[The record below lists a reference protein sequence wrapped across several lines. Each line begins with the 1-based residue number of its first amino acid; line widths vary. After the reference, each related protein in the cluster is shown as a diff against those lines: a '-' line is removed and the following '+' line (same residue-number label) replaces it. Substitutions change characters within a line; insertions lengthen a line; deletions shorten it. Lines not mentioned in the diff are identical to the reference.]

1 MCVMT
6 NKDYMLAGV
15 PRILLLLPRIQG
27 GPVSPVP
34 RNPDGPQIGSKAASA
49 SSNHLRPIVTIAILQ
64 QTHREQHLQPP
75 WQQVAMATQQISS
88 ATPIPAADD
97 AASRRAKK
105 RELDRRAQR
114 AARERNKNRI
124 AYLEATIQA
133 MSEQEQSAKIDSLM
147 NQLSDMTRQRDTLS
161 KTLSSLETTIQVHR
175 EGERADTLQ
184 DRASQPEATA
194 SNCQPWPGAHESSNA
209 FDIEVEDM
217 PLDVF
222 TPGISAISW
231 GLPVSDVTGHTLA
244 TETELANRVPA
255 PPSLAL
261 AGNPNLECLPD
272 SPPPRHQGDGVIVP
286 EPDSA
291 CECLGSRQD
300 PQSPGLSTTSLWR
313 SANEALGA
321 SEMLS
326 RSVLAMEDEMSDD
339 IPVRVI
345 LEGWDAVERS
355 GKLPPLWRRLRQTD
369 TLQFRN
375 CPDTERLAILRLMHR
390 LLRYQA
396 EPTVEQCAK
405 LPAWYLSRPSQSL
418 PHSSAIDF
426 FVWPGVRERF
436 VFSQHQYCS
445 NLFWEVFASSFRIMW
460 PFEFRDCYRRNIET
474 RRYCVAPEFEDRIRD
489 INSWT
494 MSSDFFNHFPEICSR
509 EQATTKWKGQRTR
522 DWKLSA
528 K

>member
-1 MCVMT
+1 
-6 NKDYMLAGV
+6 
-15 PRILLLLPRIQG
+15 
-27 GPVSPVP
+27 
-34 RNPDGPQIGSKAASA
+34 
-49 SSNHLRPIVTIAILQ
+49 
-64 QTHREQHLQPP
+64 
-75 WQQVAMATQQISS
+75 MATQQISS

-133 MSEQEQSAKIDSLM
+133 MSEQEQNAKIASLM

-175 EGERADTLQ
+175 EGERADTFQ
-184 DRASQPEATA
+184 DRGSQPGDTA

-222 TPGISAISW
+222 TPGISAITW
-231 GLPVSDVTGHTLA
+231 GLPVSDVACHTLA

-255 PPSLAL
+255 SSTLTL

-300 PQSPGLSTTSLWR
+300 PQSPGSSTTSLWR

-326 RSVLAMEDEMSDD
+326 RNVLNMEDEMSDD

-355 GKLPPLWRRLRQTD
+355 GKLPPLWKRLRQTD

-405 LPAWYLSRPSQSL
+405 LPAWYLSR
-418 PHSSAIDF
+418 
-426 FVWPGVRERF
+426 
-436 VFSQHQYCS
+436 
-445 NLFWEVFASSFRIMW
+445 
-460 PFEFRDCYRRNIET
+460 
-474 RRYCVAPEFEDRIRD
+474 
-489 INSWT
+489 
-494 MSSDFFNHFPEICSR
+494 
-509 EQATTKWKGQRTR
+509 
-522 DWKLSA
+522 
-528 K
+528 

>member
-1 MCVMT
+1 
-6 NKDYMLAGV
+6 
-15 PRILLLLPRIQG
+15 
-27 GPVSPVP
+27 
-34 RNPDGPQIGSKAASA
+34 
-49 SSNHLRPIVTIAILQ
+49 
-64 QTHREQHLQPP
+64 
-75 WQQVAMATQQISS
+75 MATEHISS
-88 ATPIPAADD
+88 ANPVAVTDD

-124 AYLEATIQA
+124 AYLEATLQA
-133 MSEQEQSAKIDSLM
+133 MSEQEQNGKIASLM
-147 NQLSDMTRQRDTLS
+147 NQLSDMTRQRDSLS
-161 KTLSSLETTIQVHR
+161 KTLSSLETTIEIHR
-175 EGERADTLQ
+175 QDERVNPLQ
-184 DRASQPEATA
+184 DRLSEPRDTA
-194 SNCQPWPGAHESSNA
+194 SNCQPWSGTHEGGIS
-209 FDIEVEDM
+209 FDLDVEDV

-222 TPGISAISW
+222 TPGIPAMTW
-231 GLPVSDVTGHTLA
+231 GLPVSDAARHTIA
-244 TETELANRVPA
+244 TETEPSNGISA
-255 PPSLAL
+255 PSTLTL
-261 AGNPNLECLPD
+261 AGNPHLESLSD
-272 SPPPRHQGDGVIVP
+272 TPPPRTQGDGIIVP
-286 EPDSA
+286 EPDRA

-300 PQSPGLSTTSLWR
+300 PQSPGQATTSLWR

-321 SEMLS
+321 REMLPK
-326 RSVLAMEDEMSDD
+326 SVLNMEDEMSDD

-345 LEGWDAVERS
+345 LEGWDGVERS

-369 TLQFRN
+369 TLQFSN

-494 MSSDFFNHFPEICSR
+494 MSSDFFNHFPEMYADIPAYQEVPRGLTWKNVGKSSQRHRERIEELETASSPRSR
-509 EQATTKWKGQRTR
+509 RNSNMEMLNQTALQNWPAV
-522 DWKLSA
+522 DFLLSNTSGS
-528 K
+528 